1 LVSPQVTKTD
11 GHTRERDSDAI
22 KARKGVVKMLIATVV
37 VYFLSYAPVQVP
49 LFYNIASPTPF
60 KQNWSFVV
68 LVMTL
73 GYVNSAAN
81 PILYSIFSRN
91 FRLKFAQVL
100 CRCCRKKQVVNRGYR
115 PASSVAMDTY
125 TTNCKTGPMYR
136 MPGNPT
142 CFTSVSNNTK
152 TPRI

>member
-1 LVSPQVTKTD
+1 MSKNN
-11 GHTRERDSDAI
+11 GNTREKDSDAI

-49 LFYNIASPTPF
+49 LFYNMASTTPF
-60 KQNWSFVV
+60 KQNWSFLV

-91 FRLKFAQVL
+91 FRLKFAQIL
-100 CRCCRKKQVVNRGYR
+100 CRCRKDNGYR
-115 PASSVAMDTY
+115 PATSIAMDSINNKTKGATMY
-125 TTNCKTGPMYR
+125 TTRGQHTR
-136 MPGNPT
+136 
-142 CFTSVSNNTK
+142 FTTLTNATK
-152 TPRI
+152 R